1 MIKADKFESK
11 AITSWVNY
19 YLKKIRRYPTLI
31 RFDPCQMLF
40 LGLWILQDIRFAR
53 ITIYDILVVSL

>member
-19 YLKKIRRYPTLI
+19 YLKKTALSGSYQI
-31 RFDPCQMLF
+31 
-40 LGLWILQDIRFAR
+40 
-53 ITIYDILVVSL
+53 

>member
-19 YLKKIRRYPTLI
+19 SLKKNPLLSDSYQI
-31 RFDPCQMLF
+31 
-40 LGLWILQDIRFAR
+40 
-53 ITIYDILVVSL
+53 